1 MIRFI
6 SNSLLK
12 DLLQQFISDAEQHH
26 IDFKLEL
33 DQPILNIGMNELD
46 LFKILNIY
54 IENALEET
62 ANQKNSFIH
71 ILITKM
77 QDKLIFKISNSLHS
91 DNVKIKKQSFGKGLY
106 IAKEIVGKYSN
117 VNIATNIVDEVYIQ
131 MIEFV
136 DVYHENNY

>member
-54 IENALEET
+54 IENALE
-62 ANQKNSFIH
+62 Q
-71 ILITKM
+71 
-77 QDKLIFKISNSLHS
+77 
-91 DNVKIKKQSFGKGLY
+91 IKK
-106 IAKEIVGKYSN
+106 IVLFIY
-117 VNIATNIVDEVYIQ
+117 
-131 MIEFV
+131 
-136 DVYHENNY
+136 